1 MNGARTKKHAEPT
14 EPSFLTTILF
24 LLSLALF
31 LVWELLISNAHLYA
45 ATRNTTIS
53 FLLSLTTRTA
63 AATNFTISFAVVILI
78 ASFSFTLFLLRRDS
92 AASTRRRSAPKKA
105 A

>member
-45 ATRNTTIS
+45 ANTTIS
-53 FLLSLTTRTA
+53 FFLSLTTRTA

-92 AASTRRRSAPKKA
+92 AAATRRRSAPKKA